1 MNPRRRAAAL
11 AGALATA
18 AALFAAPAH
27 AVLPPAD
34 GTYAF
39 TMAGSP
45 STIWSMQTLCS
56 QPSGTRIQSDYT
68 DTDIQTMGCD
78 LLVAAKTPTA
88 GGRDNRLASFDQRFK
103 LTNGL
108 WTAQYTASEG
118 AVCPGGGYA
127 PTTEIYAFTE
137 NGLTGTHKRIT
148 AEGCG
153 LPAGIET
160 TPFTLAFLAPL
171 DPPVANRFPM
181 QCNYLVGRPSICS

>member
-108 WTAQYTASEG
+108 WTAQYTASG
-118 AVCPGGGYA
+118 VA
-127 PTTEIYAFTE
+127 
-137 NGLTGTHKRIT
+137 
-148 AEGCG
+148 G
-153 LPAGIET
+153 LPRSTE
-160 TPFTLAFLAPL
+160 
-171 DPPVANRFPM
+171 
-181 QCNYLVGRPSICS
+181 